1 MTRAS
6 FWVLALGGLLVASLW
21 FLPRFVGPPVLG
33 QAILAVTFLYVVLL
47 VMAASLGSQQH
58 ELRDAVWFVI
68 PLSLCQI
75 LPDAMLVR
83 TLGVLT
89 FPDLGAPRLYSVPL
103 YMGGLWV
110 APLLV
115 VIWLAE
121 LAHARSAI
129 LAMFVAALASV
140 VVFGAAEYFAP
151 AFSLWAPRNVFTW
164 HGVAPYV
171 LVAEAALGAAAWL
184 MFTQVQGRAVP
195 VKALGAAAVSA
206 FYAGALIASLHAVKL
221 VR

>member
-1 MTRAS
+1 M
-6 FWVLALGGLLVASLW
+6 LALGGLLVGALW

-33 QAILAVTFLYVVLL
+33 QAILAVTFLYGLLL

-58 ELRDAVWFVI
+58 ELRDAVWFLI
-68 PLSLCQI
+68 PLSLCQL

-83 TLGVLT
+83 TFGVLN
-89 FPDLGAPRLYSVPL
+89 FPDLGAPRMQSVPW

-129 LAMFVAALASV
+129 LAMVVAALASV

-151 AFSLWAPRNVFTW
+151 SFKLWTPRNVWTVR
-164 HGVAPYV
+164 GVAPYV
-171 LVAEAALGAAAWL
+171 LVAETALGVTAWL

-195 VKALGAAAVSA
+195 VKVLGAAAVSV
-206 FYAGALIASLHAVKL
+206 FYAGALIGSLHAVRL